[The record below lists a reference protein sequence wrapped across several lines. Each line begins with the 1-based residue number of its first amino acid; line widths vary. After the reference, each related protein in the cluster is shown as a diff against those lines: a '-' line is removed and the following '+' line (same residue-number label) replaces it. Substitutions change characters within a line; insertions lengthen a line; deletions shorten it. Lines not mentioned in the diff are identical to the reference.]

1 MLRYNNETFEMNGTD
16 GKPCKVRQTTK
27 QGARKAYE
35 DGKDIWLFPC
45 LMAIGNPWQSPYS
58 TSKEK
63 TEGNAWT
70 ERSTF
75 DDIVN
80 DFAYYNCDNERG
92 RYPIFFI
99 PAA

>member
-1 MLRYNNETFEMNGTD
+1 MT
-16 GKPCKVRQTTK
+16 
-27 QGARKAYE
+27 
-35 DGKDIWLFPC
+35 
-45 LMAIGNPWQSPYS
+45 IGNPWQSPYS
-58 TSKEK
+58 TSKER

-70 ERSTF
+70 ERCTF

-80 DFAYYNCDNERG
+80 EFAYYNCDNERG